1 MTLFSLDLEEEL
13 AIHSII
19 LAWKKSVDRGDWW
32 GYSPW
37 DCKES
42 DTTE

>member
-1 MTLFSLDLEEEL
+1 MTLFSLDLEEKL

-37 DCKES
+37 DYKES